1 MSKDEITKKNNY
13 TKGFKKIRVRKNINQ
28 RDKKFQLE
36 GLIELKDSF
45 NKRRKKN
52 QKNESQTKKNKT
64 IKKLFKG

>member
-36 GLIELKDSF
+36 GLIELKNSF

-52 QKNESQTKKNKT
+52 KKNESQTKKNKT

>member
-1 MSKDEITKKNNY
+1 
-13 TKGFKKIRVRKNINQ
+13 VRKNINQ

-36 GLIELKDSF
+36 GLIELKNSF

>member
-1 MSKDEITKKNNY
+1 
-13 TKGFKKIRVRKNINQ
+13 VRKNINQ

-36 GLIELKDSF
+36 GLIELKNSF

-52 QKNESQTKKNKT
+52 KKNESQTKKNKT